1 MTWLFQ
7 LELTDPHHSVATG
20 YGQPP
25 STVYDWT
32 LAPINPIATSFQL
45 PYEAE
50 ARLLIERFCNKVT
63 KSIYTNEND
72 PVGLTSD
79 VERSTL
85 TRILI
90 QDLEDLETKIRGHGN
105 PTCESAQFRNSS
117 THQPVSISKA
127 ARKRTTALE

>member
-1 MTWLFQ
+1 MF
-7 LELTDPHHSVATG
+7 DSIATG

-32 LAPINPIATSFQL
+32 LAPMSPTATSFKL

-63 KSIYTNEND
+63 KSIYSNEND

-79 VERSTL
+79 PQRSTL
-85 TRILI
+85 TRILV
-90 QDLEDLETKIRGHGN
+90 QDLEDLETKIRSRGS
-105 PTCESAQFRNSS
+105 PTCKSAILIAWS
-117 THQPVSISKA
+117 A
-127 ARKRTTALE
+127 

>member
-1 MTWLFQ
+1 ML
-7 LELTDPHHSVATG
+7 DRVATG

-32 LAPINPIATSFQL
+32 LAPVSPNATSFKL

-63 KSIYTNEND
+63 KSIYSNEND

-79 VERSTL
+79 IERSTL
-85 TRILI
+85 TRILV
-90 QDLEDLETKIRGHGN
+90 QDLEDLETKIRSRGS
-105 PTCESAQFRNSS
+105 PSCKSAILVVWS
-117 THQPVSISKA
+117 V
-127 ARKRTTALE
+127 